1 MKVLIALAVLAL
13 FPSAALASVG
23 KVTAL
28 EGQAWRTQGEVKQA
42 LAVGTRVEQNDQ
54 LQVGEPGKLKIVLDD
69 GSEFALEGGSLLEL
83 NQAVFKDGER
93 SFLGMLRVGRMLTWV
108 KKKLTGSKEK
118 FEVGTDRAVAG
129 VRGTI
134 FSVEVTPE
142 IVHAFPPKNKATRVR
157 VTQGKVAVKAPAKK
171 KGPRHEVAGPQ
182 EITQKEWEKRFVL
195 LKKNQMVEIT
205 DGGWT
210 QSPFD
215 PTAPDDLKKF
225 LDATP

>member
-1 MKVLIALAVLAL
+1 MRVLIALAVFAL
-13 FPSAALASVG
+13 LPSAALASVG

-28 EGQAWRTQGEVKQA
+28 EGQAWRTQGGVKQA
-42 LAVGTRVEQNDQ
+42 LAVGTPVEQNDE

-69 GSEFALEGGSLLEL
+69 GSEFALEGGSLLAL

-171 KGPRHEVAGPQ
+171 GPRHEVAGPH
-182 EITQKEWEKRFVL
+182 EISKQEWEKRFVL

-205 DGGWT
+205 DGGWK

-215 PTAPDDLKKF
+215 PKAPDDLKKF